1 MNRQD
6 AIKALLRAGKG
17 QEVRDLLDRKARTA
31 ESRFAEVRADE
42 SRTDDYKRWALAVE
56 SSRMLRELTK
66 ELDAMAGRVVSKDRD
81 DAESVFGVR
90 GIAGDPASLTIS
102 RRDAGDRVAGLNA
115 RSELRELLQRATR
128 SGDEVLARAVAERA
142 TELRYDDV
150 MHHFLA
156 DRPALDA
163 AGERLWNSQHVDHAS
178 MGLTVGMVAFKPEE
192 LAGMNFDSIEA
203 VAESGEPGQTTNAS
217 AGSWGGFG

>member
-6 AIKALLRAGKG
+6 AIKALLRAGQG
-17 QEVRDLLDRKARTA
+17 QEVRDLLDRKARVA
-31 ESRFAEVRADE
+31 ESRFAGVRADG

-56 SSRMLRELTK
+56 SSRLLRELNQ
-66 ELDAMAGRVVSKDRD
+66 ELESMASRVVSKDRD
-81 DAESVFGVR
+81 DAEAVFGVR
-90 GIAGDPASLTIS
+90 GIAGDPASLMVS
-102 RRDAGDRVAGLNA
+102 RRDAGDRVAGVNA
-115 RSELRELLQRATR
+115 RSELRDLLQRATR

-150 MHHFLA
+150 MHQFLA
-156 DRPALDA
+156 TRPALDA

-178 MGLTVGMVAFKPEE
+178 MELTVGMMAFKPEE
-192 LAGMNFDSIEA
+192 LAGMNFDSIETIA
-203 VAESGEPGQTTNAS
+203 HSGEPGQTAAAS